1 MTPPLASLLFFV
13 VWTIL
18 LLLSVGG
25 VRVWQ
30 IARGEKKPSE
40 FPGDVPHGGDA
51 YRRLNRAHLNCVENL
66 PLFAAVVLAAAV
78 LGVDNGWLDRL
89 AVVSVVA
96 RVGQSTT
103 HIVSG
108 SDRAVQVRFGFFGI
122 QVVCL
127 LTMLAITASHA

>member
-1 MTPPLASLLFFV
+1 MTPPLTCLLLFV
-13 VWTIL
+13 LWTIL
-18 LLLSVGG
+18 LLLSVGAS
-25 VRVWQ
+25 RVWQ
-30 IARGEKKPSE
+30 IARGGKKPSD

-103 HIVSG
+103 HILSG
-108 SDRAVQVRFGFFGI
+108 SNRAVQVRFSFFGI
-122 QVVCL
+122 QVLCL
-127 LTMLAITASHA
+127 LAMLAITASHA